1 MTFMYD
7 LITLICHAME
17 VLGWWTVL
25 AIVVGFPL
33 AYTMRAMNGDNDVH
47 R

>member
-1 MTFMYD
+1 MTFIYD
-7 LITLICHAME
+7 LITFICQAMQ
-17 VLGWWTVL
+17 VLGWWTVV

-33 AYTMRAMNGDNDVH
+33 AYTVRAMNEDNDVQ

>member
-1 MTFMYD
+1 MTFTYD

-33 AYTMRAMNGDNDVH
+33 AVTMRTMNEDNDVQ